1 MRCNV
6 TKDLSL
12 SVSLVGFTY
21 STPPPPPNHS
31 SKAFTASQYSTI
43 TIDLVENFN
52 SLQKLLNCSLYL
64 FDFLV
69 LGERGGVPDCQS
81 APWGV

>member
-6 TKDLSL
+6 TKDLYLSGSL
-12 SVSLVGFTY
+12 IGFTY
-21 STPPPPPNHS
+21 STPPPP
-31 SKAFTASQYSTI
+31 SKAFTTSQNSTI

-52 SLQKLLNCSLYL
+52 SFQKLLTCSLYL